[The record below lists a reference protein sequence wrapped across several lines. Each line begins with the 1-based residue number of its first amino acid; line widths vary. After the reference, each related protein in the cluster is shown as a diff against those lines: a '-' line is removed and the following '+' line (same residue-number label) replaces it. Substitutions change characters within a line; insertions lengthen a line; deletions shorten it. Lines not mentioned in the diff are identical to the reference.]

1 MKLGPDRSNILLY
14 KSTVIFAFLWSYY
27 WNHPF
32 TAKVSGI
39 YGRQAIPRH
48 DLFRIIP
55 PSLFPSGD
63 ICHAKGG
70 IDELY
75 I

>member
-27 WNHPF
+27 WNHPL

-55 PSLFPSGD
+55 PSLDSPLVTSVTQKEESN
-63 ICHAKGG
+63 I
-70 IDELY
+70 
-75 I
+75 